1 VDHADHVRLIRLG
14 VQGGGRRWLEIGS
27 GEGAFTLA
35 LADLLGPGGS
45 ILASDRDA
53 RSLASAGSLVGSGFP
68 ETRLETRVFDFT
80 EVFPDGPFD
89 GVLAA
94 NALHFVASRDPTL
107 RKIRSSL
114 VPGGRLVIVEYDSDR
129 GNPWVPH
136 PFSFETW
143 REEATRAGYDEPREV
158 GRVPSR
164 FLGAMYAAVAEVPQ
178 P

>member
-1 VDHADHVRLIRLG
+1 
-14 VQGGGRRWLEIGS
+14 
-27 GEGAFTLA
+27 
-35 LADLLGPGGS
+35 
-45 ILASDRDA
+45 
-53 RSLASAGSLVGSGFP
+53 LVGSGFP